1 MGKIGD
7 KRAGARLA
15 VAVMAVVVVG
25 SAVAQ
30 QPSEREVDYAAIL
43 GQQPL
48 VTTDAVTGKKRR
60 LSAAEVE
67 AAAARLGVRRTSE
80 QKRRSAAVNRML
92 RRMPAT
98 YAESVAQAE
107 RAGKGTSR
115 RTSLEEIQVTYGAI
129 GPDGKMNATHD
140 PDDTG
145 RGDAR

>member
-1 MGKIGD
+1 
-7 KRAGARLA
+7 
-15 VAVMAVVVVG
+15 MAAITAG
-25 SAVAQ
+25 SAAAQ
-30 QPSEREVDYAAIL
+30 QREQADYAAIL
-43 GQQPL
+43 GQPL
-48 VTTDAVTGKKRR
+48 VTTDAVTGEKRR

-92 RRMPAT
+92 LRMPAT

>member
-1 MGKIGD
+1 MGKIED

-30 QPSEREVDYAAIL
+30 QVSEREVDYAAIL

-48 VTTDAVTGKKRR
+48 VTTDAVTGEKRR

-67 AAAARLGVRRTSE
+67 AVAARLGVRRTSE
-80 QKRRSAAVNRML
+80 QKRRSVAVNRML
-92 RRMPAT
+92 QHMPAT

-107 RAGKGTSR
+107 RTGKRTSR